1 MQCLSFLFASHSFL
15 VFYFNLDTCYNIFIL
30 QKGRYTIMGFIAD
43 GVSICLGGILG
54 GVFNKKI
61 NIKNNFALAIA
72 IMLISIVGLLENI
85 LSISDGKIV
94 GEHTVI
100 VCIALALGC
109 FIGDTLKLE
118 DRIYSLSRTQNIAT
132 NGIIDSV
139 LFFGIGGLQ
148 ISGPILYALNGDS
161 FQLVLKGIIDFPF
174 AIMLGATYG
183 KKVSFSAVAVVLMQ
197 LIIAVL
203 AYYLGAFFS
212 TALLCQLCSIGYLIL
227 FFSGFNMLCFPNYKV
242 KSINMIPGIFLI
254 IIYNVV
260 WEVFVK

>member
-1 MQCLSFLFASHSFL
+1 MNHSFL
-15 VFYFNLDTCYNIFIL
+15 VFYFCLDMCYNIFIL

-54 GVFNKKI
+54 GIFNKKI
-61 NIKNNFALAIA
+61 NVKNNFALAIA

-132 NGIIDSV
+132 NGMIDSV

-161 FQLVLKGIIDFPF
+161 FQLVLKGVIDFPF

-197 LIIAVL
+197 LIIAAF
-203 AYYLGAFFS
+203 AYCLGAFFS

-227 FFSGFNMLCFPNYKV
+227 FFSGFNMLCLPNCKV
-242 KSINMIPGIFLI
+242 KNINIIPGIFLI
-254 IIYNVV
+254 IIYNVIL
-260 WEVFVK
+260 EVFVK